1 MIIRIQKRA
10 DPFARM
16 PKAILND
23 KRLSWRAKGVLCY
36 LLGKPNDWIVQ
47 RGDIL
52 NHATEGQKAVRAA
65 FRELAQHGYAVL
77 KNTNAGRE
85 WHVSDTPQAA
95 EKATCACDPK
105 GNLPKSTTTKNEGST
120 KNDPPKVPQGG
131 RVGRTDTKE
140 AAEWADRIAT
150 IFHRRLDTPWSAREI
165 KVFRTLI
172 PFNDDDLCMVERR
185 YAAERLN
192 KENTLR
198 RDILTFLN
206 NFRGE
211 VDRALAWCEKHPVRS
226 KTLRAKPVEALHSE
240 APPPDPEAEKK
251 FLADF
256 KQRTGRLPYGYSE
269 NGHE

>member
-1 MIIRIQKRA
+1 MKKARAWLDGHGVGYDFHDYKTAGIAKDRLKRWSDELGWETLLNRAGTTFRKLPDADKEGLNERKALALMLAIAADMLEASPSDLELGGGRFTVRGSPSRGIDFDQVEAVLIRPALEQLRRRIA
-10 DPFARM
+10 
-16 PKAILND
+16 
-23 KRLSWRAKGVLCY
+23 
-36 LLGKPNDWIVQ
+36 VQ
-47 RGDIL
+47 RSRG
-52 NHATEGQKAVRAA
+52 RAA
-65 FRELAQHGYAVL
+65 V
-77 KNTNAGRE
+77 
-85 WHVSDTPQAA
+85 
-95 EKATCACDPK
+95 C
-105 GNLPKSTTTKNEGST
+105 
-120 KNDPPKVPQGG
+120 
-131 RVGRTDTKE
+131 
-140 AAEWADRIAT
+140 
-150 IFHRRLDTPWSAREI
+150 
-165 KVFRTLI
+165 
-172 PFNDDDLCMVERR
+172 DDLCMVERR